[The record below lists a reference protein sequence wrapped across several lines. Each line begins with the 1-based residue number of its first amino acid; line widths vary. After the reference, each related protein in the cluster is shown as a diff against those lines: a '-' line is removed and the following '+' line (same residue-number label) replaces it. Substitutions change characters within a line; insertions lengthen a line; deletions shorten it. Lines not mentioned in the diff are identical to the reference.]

1 MDTLEKKKEELV
13 NINFQIT
20 KVQDKMTS
28 IPVTAFVLNKEIADL
43 MVQFQNL
50 NQEKAALEK
59 EIKDMEE
66 QVNG

>member
-13 NINFQIT
+13 NINFQI
-20 KVQDKMTS
+20 KEVQDKMTS

-43 MVQFQNL
+43 MAQFQKL
-50 NQEKAALEK
+50 NQEKTTLEK

-66 QVNG
+66 QD

>member
-13 NINFQIT
+13 NINFQI
-20 KVQDKMTS
+20 KEVQNKMTS

-66 QVNG
+66 QD

>member
-13 NINFQIT
+13 NINFQI
-20 KVQDKMTS
+20 KEVQDKMTS

-43 MVQFQNL
+43 MAQFQNL

-66 QVNG
+66 QD

>member
-13 NINFQIT
+13 NINFQI
-20 KVQDKMTS
+20 KEVQDKMTS
-28 IPVTAFVLNKEIADL
+28 IPVTTFVLNKEIADL
-43 MVQFQNL
+43 MIQFQNL

-66 QVNG
+66 QE

>member
-13 NINFQIT
+13 NIKFQI
-20 KVQDKMTS
+20 KEVQDKMTS

-50 NQEKAALEK
+50 NQEKATLEK

-66 QVNG
+66 QD

>member
-13 NINFQIT
+13 NIKFQI
-20 KVQDKMTS
+20 KEVQDKMTS
-28 IPVTAFVLNKEIADL
+28 FPVTTFVLNKEIADL

-59 EIKDMEE
+59 EIKDMEG
-66 QVNG
+66 QD

>member
-13 NINFQIT
+13 NIKFQI
-20 KVQDKMTS
+20 KEVQDKMTS

-50 NQEKAALEK
+50 NQEKETLEK
-59 EIKDMEE
+59 EIKNMEE
-66 QVNG
+66 QD